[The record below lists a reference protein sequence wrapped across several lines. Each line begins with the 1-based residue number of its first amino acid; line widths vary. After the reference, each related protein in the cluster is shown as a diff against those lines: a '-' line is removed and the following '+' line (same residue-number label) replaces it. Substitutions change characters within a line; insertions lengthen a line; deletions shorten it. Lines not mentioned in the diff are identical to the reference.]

1 MEAEKIFEKGIF
13 PTAKTSAYYPEEF
26 SEEEKLISEMVEK
39 FVKEQVIPKIETM
52 EKNDYE
58 SIVKLFK
65 SAGALGLLGVDV
77 PVQYDGLDMGKKIS
91 GLIAERMGFGAS
103 YSVSFNIHTGVGM
116 LPYIYYGTEE
126 QKSKYL
132 PRLSSGEWI
141 GAYGLTE
148 PHAGSDALA
157 ARTSARRTEK
167 GWVLNGEKQWITN
180 AHIADVY
187 VVFARSDEGITA
199 FIVERSMDGVSIGP
213 EEEKLGL
220 SGSSTA
226 TLILDQVLVPHEN
239 ILGVVGKGHHIAFN
253 ILNLARLKLA
263 FANIGAS
270 KQALAEAINYG
281 KEREQF
287 NEQII
292 NFPMIQEKIAD
303 IGIKIFAAESAA
315 YYTAGLL
322 DDLKQGVD
330 QEQDMTA
337 NFINFAMDCAINK
350 VYASE
355 TLDEAVDEALQI
367 HGGYGYMKEYP
378 VERMYRDARI
388 NRIFEG
394 TNEINRMTI
403 VKSFFKAYTE
413 DSRILINQSG
423 LGAEKTDQLT
433 QLSIQLLSISL
444 KALPQMDRK
453 TMNKEQDCL
462 RYISDMLKDIYVL
475 KAAIGRLK
483 KHHQT
488 LGKTI
493 VEVLSEKTFRNIETS
508 TLAILATISD
518 APKKEFLLKEM
529 KALSIPEY
537 SNNIHKKREI
547 ASALIENNGYII

>member
-157 ARTSARRTEK
+157 ARTSARRAEK

-213 EEEKLGL
+213 EEEKLGI

-518 APKKEFLLKEM
+518 APKKEFLLKKM

>member
-157 ARTSARRTEK
+157 ARTSARRAEK

-213 EEEKLGL
+213 EEEKLGI

-226 TLILDQVLVPHEN
+226 TLILDQVLVPKEN

-423 LGAEKTDQLT
+423 LGTEKTDQLT

-518 APKKEFLLKEM
+518 APKKEFLLKRM

-537 SNNIHKKREI
+537 SNNIHKKRKI

>member
-13 PTAKTSAYYPEEF
+13 PTTKTSAYYPEEF

-157 ARTSARRTEK
+157 ARTSAKRAEK

-423 LGAEKTDQLT
+423 LGTEKTDQLT

-518 APKKEFLLKEM
+518 APKKEFLLKKM

>member
-13 PTAKTSAYYPEEF
+13 PTTKTSAYYPEEF

-157 ARTSARRTEK
+157 ARTSAKRAEK

-423 LGAEKTDQLT
+423 LGTEKTDQLT

-493 VEVLSEKTFRNIETS
+493 IEVLSEKTFRNIETS

-518 APKKEFLLKEM
+518 APKKEFLLKKM

-537 SNNIHKKREI
+537 SNNIYKKREI